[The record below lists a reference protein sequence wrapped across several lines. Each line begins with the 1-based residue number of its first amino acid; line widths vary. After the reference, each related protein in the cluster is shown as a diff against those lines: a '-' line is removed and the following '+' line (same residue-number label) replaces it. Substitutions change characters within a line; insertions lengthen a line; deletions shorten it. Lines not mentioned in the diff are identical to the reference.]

1 MSKESSMTAPSSK
14 MPLIPSSERFSCRFP
29 SPVSILK
36 LIDEL
41 SLPGGDSSW
50 SCEIDGPRV
59 GVVGDDIEREEPVLL
74 LFRRRVTILSLPKR
88 GGDARGGL
96 GPVFRLDELEPTED
110 MDVAEPV
117 LT

>member
-1 MSKESSMTAPSSK
+1 MTAPSSK
-14 MPLIPSSERFSCRFP
+14 MPLVPSSERFPCRFP
-29 SPVSILK
+29 SILK

-41 SLPGGDSSW
+41 SLSGGDSSW

-74 LFRRRVTILSLPKR
+74 LFRLRVTILSLPKR

-96 GPVFRLDELEPTED
+96 GEGFRLDELEPTED